1 MQVGRCG
8 WGATRASSLGAGLPG
23 ALRGKRCP
31 QPAVPAGAAG
41 RAPVPRRRP
50 RRSRRAASLGWRPA
64 VDVREVPL
72 SARLV
77 VLASGEGRTLQALLD
92 AAVGDYPAR
101 VVAVGSDRP
110 GAPALQRAGGVPA
123 FVVPLEGDRAAWD
136 VALADAVGAHEP
148 DLVVCAGF
156 MRILGPSFLE
166 RFRVVNT
173 HPSLL
178 PAFPGAAAVAEA
190 LAYGVTLTG
199 VTVHL
204 VDQGVDTGPV
214 VAQAAVPV
222 LPGDTEQTL
231 HARIQ
236 DVEQPLYVDAVARL
250 ARGGWTVRGRTVVL

>member
-1 MQVGRCG
+1 
-8 WGATRASSLGAGLPG
+8 
-23 ALRGKRCP
+23 
-31 QPAVPAGAAG
+31 
-41 RAPVPRRRP
+41 
-50 RRSRRAASLGWRPA
+50 
-64 VDVREVPL
+64 
-72 SARLV
+72 

-110 GAPALQRAGGVPA
+110 GARALERAGDLPT
-123 FVVPLEGDRAAWD
+123 FVVPLEGERSAWD
-136 VALADAVGAHEP
+136 VALADAVAAHAP

-156 MRILGPSFLE
+156 MRILGPAFLQ
-166 RFRVVNT
+166 RFRVTNT

-178 PAFPGAAAVAEA
+178 PSFPGAHAVPDA
-190 LAYGVTLTG
+190 LAYGVKLTG

-204 VDQGVDTGPV
+204 VDEGVDTGPV

-222 LPGDTEQTL
+222 LPDDTAQTL

-250 ARGGWTVRGRTVVL
+250 ARGGWTVRERTVVL